1 MVSTTFFTFP
11 LYITCNFQVRVE
23 AIDKG
28 DRNRRNRVTV
38 SVIIKYNDT
47 NQHHPEIQQVKQGG
61 MSTDFIPLLFTI
73 DYFYLSFIELHDN
86 VVTSIYVMF
95 CSSWSATFFIFK
107 IMRCVKILE

>member
-47 NQHHPEIQQVKQGG
+47 NQHHPEIQQVEQSG
-61 MSTDFIPLLFTI
+61 M
-73 DYFYLSFIELHDN
+73 
-86 VVTSIYVMF
+86 
-95 CSSWSATFFIFK
+95 
-107 IMRCVKILE
+107 

>member
-38 SVIIKYNDT
+38 SVIIKYKDT
-47 NQHHPEIQQVKQGG
+47 NQHHPTIHQVKQSG
-61 MSTDFIPLLFTI
+61 M
-73 DYFYLSFIELHDN
+73 
-86 VVTSIYVMF
+86 
-95 CSSWSATFFIFK
+95 
-107 IMRCVKILE
+107 